1 MQELSGETGI
11 TLAYAGKSRVA
22 ALRLTLHRDH
32 PRVCGEKIFCP
43 FGGVEKWG
51 ITPACAGK
59 SSSTI
64 CCVRHYEDHP
74 RVCGEKMS
82 FRSWIVSGLGSP
94 PRMRGK
100 EEFACSDGSQV
111 GITPAY
117 AGKRRFQFIGRRVYE
132 DHPRVCGEKLTTF
145 DSGKLI
151 PGSPPRMRGKVTHGY
166 SAKPVCRITPAY
178 AGKRSTGVQ
187 GPRPL

>member
-1 MQELSGETGI
+1 MRRLPLRSPPRVRGKVCVSARGLLLDRI
-11 TLAYAGKSRVA
+11 TPACAGKRFFAPLGGWKNGGSP
-22 ALRLTLHRDH
+22 
-32 PRVCGEKIFCP
+32 PRVRGKVLPLYVVSGIMR
-43 FGGVEKWG
+43 

-59 SSSTI
+59 SIINQTIHYHTCGSPPRMRGKEPFAKMSLKPGRITPAYAGKSTSLSATKWQKK
-64 CCVRHYEDHP
+64 DHP

-117 AGKRRFQFIGRRVYE
+117 AGK
-132 DHPRVCGEKLTTF
+132 
-145 DSGKLI
+145 S
-151 PGSPPRMRGKVTHGY
+151 
-166 SAKPVCRITPAY
+166 
-178 AGKRSTGVQ
+178 
-187 GPRPL
+187 